1 MDRIGHTDVSFFV
14 GTEVEHTPAF
24 GLRTL
29 FVVGLHDPQI
39 VLQEFNNHNCEHIYF
54 GANQSF
60 PPLDINDNFGWRH
73 WEDMIQ
79 TCLNNGKKRFN
90 FEIIDEEEGKAS
102 SMSPYTITFDIT
114 AGGRRS
120 KTRRTKKGKRK
131 GRGRKTRQRK

>member
-1 MDRIGHTDVSFFV
+1 MITNEYMKRRVLLPISKNGTQNISIKQFLDKVLEVS
-14 GTEVEHTPAF
+14 ESEELAK
-24 GLRTL
+24 
-29 FVVGLHDPQI
+29 
-39 VLQEFNNHNCEHIYF
+39 N
-54 GANQSF
+54 ANSKKSF
-60 PPLDINDNFGWRH
+60 
-73 WEDMIQ
+73 ESETTMIQ

>member
-1 MDRIGHTDVSFFV
+1 MKRRVLLPISKNGTQNISIKQFLDKVLEVS
-14 GTEVEHTPAF
+14 ESEELAK
-24 GLRTL
+24 
-29 FVVGLHDPQI
+29 
-39 VLQEFNNHNCEHIYF
+39 N
-54 GANQSF
+54 ANSKKSF
-60 PPLDINDNFGWRH
+60 
-73 WEDMIQ
+73 ESETTMIQ